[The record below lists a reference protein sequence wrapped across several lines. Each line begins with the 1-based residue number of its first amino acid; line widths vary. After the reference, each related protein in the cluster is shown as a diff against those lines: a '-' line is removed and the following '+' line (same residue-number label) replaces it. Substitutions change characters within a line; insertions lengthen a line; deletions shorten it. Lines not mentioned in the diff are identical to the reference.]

1 MNRMIRMDAMIRFLL
16 ALAAAAVAA
25 NGLAQDS
32 YPSKPIRIV
41 IGYSAGGGNDIIVRV
56 MTQEMSKSLGQP
68 VIVENKPGA
77 QSIIAAEYV
86 AKSAPDGYTIL
97 MGPSG
102 PMTINPATYSKLPYD
117 PVKDFAPVSMIT
129 TFPLIAV
136 VSATSDIKSIKQL
149 VDYAKANPAKA
160 NYASSAGIFQIATE
174 LFKQRTGANFVMIP
188 YKGSGESVQAV
199 IGGQV
204 TLTIV
209 DPPPAAGPI
218 KGGTVRPLA
227 VTSAKRHPG
236 FPDVPTMAEAGVPEM
251 EVPVWTAFFVPAK
264 TPPAIVARLQKEVA
278 RVVQTAEVRER
289 FTAMGIEPVGG
300 SAEDLGRQVKA
311 DIVKWTA
318 VAKAANIK
326 ND

>member
-1 MNRMIRMDAMIRFLL
+1 MTRIFL
-16 ALAAAAVAA
+16 ALAAALALPAA
-25 NGLAQDS
+25 AQD
-32 YPSKPIRIV
+32 YPNKPIRILV
-41 IGYSAGGGNDIIVRV
+41 GYSAGGGNDIIVRA
-56 MTQEMSKSLGQP
+56 MQPEMQKGLGQP
-68 VIVENKPGA
+68 VIVENRPGA
-77 QSIIAAEYV
+77 QSIIAAEAA
-86 AKSAPDGYTIL
+86 AKSAPDGYTVF

-117 PVKDFAPVSMIT
+117 PVRDFAPVSMIS

-136 VSATSDIKSIKQL
+136 VSASGPKSIKEL
-149 VDYAKANPAKA
+149 IDYAKANPGKA

-174 LFKQRTGANFVMIP
+174 LFKQRTGSNFVMIP

-204 TLTIV
+204 TVTLV
-209 DPPPAAGPI
+209 DPPPASGPI
-218 KGGTVRPLA
+218 KSGTVRALA

-236 FPDVPTMAEAGVPEM
+236 FPDVPTMAEAGVRDM
-251 EVPVWTAFFVPAK
+251 EVPVWTAFFLPAK

-278 RVVQTAEVRER
+278 RVVQTPEVRER
-289 FTAMGIEPVGG
+289 FAGMGIEPVGG
-300 SAEDLGRQVKA
+300 TAEELGRQVA
-311 DIVKWTA
+311 SDIAKWTA

>member
-1 MNRMIRMDAMIRFLL
+1 MLRVLL
-16 ALAAAAVAA
+16 ALLAAAALPAF
-25 NGLAQDS
+25 AQD
-32 YPSKPIRIV
+32 YPSKPIRII

-56 MTQEMSKSLGQP
+56 MTPEMSKSLGQP

-77 QSIIAAEYV
+77 QSIIAAEYS
-86 AKSAPDGYTIL
+86 AKQPADGYTIF

-117 PVKDFAPVSMIT
+117 PIKDFAPVSMIS

-136 VSATSDIKSIKQL
+136 VSANGPKTMKELI
-149 VDYAKANPAKA
+149 DYAKANPGKV
-160 NYASSAGIFQIATE
+160 NYSSSAGIFQISTE
-174 LFKQRTGANFVMIP
+174 LFKQRTGTDFVMIP

-204 TLTIV
+204 TLTLV
-209 DPPPAAGPI
+209 DPPPASGPI
-218 KGGTVRPLA
+218 KAGTVRALA
-227 VTSAKRHPG
+227 VTAAKRHPG
-236 FPDVPTMAEAGVPEM
+236 FPDVPTMAEAGVPNM

-264 TPPAIVARLQKEVA
+264 TPSTIVSRLQKEVA
-278 RVVQTAEVRER
+278 RVVHTPEVRER
-289 FTAMGIEPVGG
+289 FAGMGIEPVGG
-300 SAEDLGRQVKA
+300 SSEALGRQVA
-311 DIVKWTA
+311 SDIAKWKA